1 MIPRNQ
7 EIWCGQTEGKIL
19 VLDYKDLAKNGQNV
33 ESNDIV
39 NMHRNCQF
47 LESAMVG
54 DRQYVWSYNYPGLQ
68 HSFAKQSFLLIF
80 HIILL
85 TFTSINS
92 NETMN
97 CIDAS
102 QLHIFFNEYLGT
114 TVSCWNVETKEVEA
128 ELNCA
133 DVVPITES
141 GSLNAYFTNNLE
153 GKIVINLY
161 IYWIVLLD
169 LILNILN
176 LQVNI
181 RTRVKTIG
189 QIDNV
194 ISACVNNFF

>member
-1 MIPRNQ
+1 MILW
-7 EIWCGQTEGKIL
+7 I
-19 VLDYKDLAKNGQNV
+19 VLMQV
-33 ESNDIV
+33 
-39 NMHRNCQF
+39 
-47 LESAMVG
+47 
-54 DRQYVWSYNYPGLQ
+54 SY
-68 HSFAKQSFLLIF
+68 
-80 HIILL
+80 
-85 TFTSINS
+85 
-92 NETMN
+92 
-97 CIDAS
+97 
-102 QLHIFFNEYLGT
+102 IFFNVYLGT

-194 ISACVNNFF
+194 ISARVNNFF